1 MTTDSP
7 PSTSSYALWGWGKPG
22 DEPRAPDLEALRD
35 TVEATLGFAVH
46 APEKPAPA
54 PALPAPRYPELPA
67 GLVPLASHSA
77 ADRARHAIGRSY
89 GDVLRGIRGDLPV
102 APDAVL
108 RPPDPAAVAAILEW
122 ASRERVAVVPFGGGT
137 SVVGGVSADVGGDF
151 AGAVSLDC
159 AVLSGVVE
167 LDRTSRAVRVRGGTS
182 GPELES
188 ALRPHG
194 LTARFFPQSFEH
206 STVGGWVATRAAGHF
221 SSRLQHI
228 DDIVEAVRAVTPVGL
243 WDSRRLPASGAGP
256 SPDRLLL
263 GSEGTLGVVT
273 DVWLRVRP
281 RPSGQASLTLLAPDF
296 DTGAAALRQLVQEE
310 LAPDV
315 CRLLDPD
322 EARVNGVCA
331 TGEAVLLLG
340 AESIRSDPDGTGLS
354 AARQLGAA
362 AVCARSLGLRP
373 AATGEPTGGS
383 WRSAFLRA
391 PLLRELLILLG
402 VIVET
407 FETATTWDRL
417 PELVRTV
424 RQVTREAL
432 ERSCGTGVIT
442 CRITHAYP
450 DGAAPY
456 FTVLA
461 PGQPGVELAQWSRVK
476 AAASDAILAAGG
488 TITHHHGV
496 GRDHLA
502 GYLRQRPDPFAAAL
516 AAAKAAVDPAGVL
529 NPGVLLG
536 KQSA

>member
-1 MTTDSP
+1 MTTASSP
-7 PSTSSYALWGWGKPG
+7 SASGYALWGWGKPG
-22 DEPRAPDLEALRD
+22 DEPRAADLEALRD
-35 TVEATLGFAVH
+35 AVEATLGFAVH
-46 APEKPAPA
+46 DPEEPAPV
-54 PALPAPRYPELPA
+54 PELPAPRCPELPA
-67 GLVPLASHSA
+67 GLVALASHSA
-77 ADRARHAIGRSY
+77 VDRGRHAIGRSY

-102 APDAVL
+102 TPDLVL
-108 RPPDPAAVAAILEW
+108 RPPDPAAVAAILQW
-122 ASRERVAVVPFGGGT
+122 ASRERVAVIPFGGGT

-151 AGAVSLDC
+151 AGTVSLDC
-159 AVLSGVVE
+159 ARLSGVLE
-167 LDRTSRAVRVRGGTS
+167 LDLTSRAVRVGGGTS

-188 ALRPHG
+188 GLRPHG

-221 SSRLQHI
+221 SHRLQHI
-228 DDIVEAVRAVTPVGL
+228 DDLVETVRAVTPVGL

-281 RPSGQASLTLLAPDF
+281 RPSGRANLTLLAPDF
-296 DTGAAALRQLVQEE
+296 GTGVTAMRRLVQEE

-315 CRLLDPD
+315 CRLLDAD

-340 AESIRSDPDGTGLS
+340 AESIQSDPDGTGLS

-362 AVCARSLGLRP
+362 AVCTRNLGLRP
-373 AATGEPTGGS
+373 AATGEPTGRA

-391 PLLRELLILLG
+391 PLLREVLILLG

-407 FETATTWDRL
+407 FETAITWDRL

-424 RQVTREAL
+424 RQATQQAL
-432 ERSCGTGVIT
+432 ERACGTGVIT

-461 PGQPGVELAQWSRVK
+461 PGQPGRELAQWAGVK

-496 GRDHLA
+496 GREHLA
-502 GYLRQRPDPFAAAL
+502 GYLRQRPDAFAVAL

-536 KQSA
+536 EQSG